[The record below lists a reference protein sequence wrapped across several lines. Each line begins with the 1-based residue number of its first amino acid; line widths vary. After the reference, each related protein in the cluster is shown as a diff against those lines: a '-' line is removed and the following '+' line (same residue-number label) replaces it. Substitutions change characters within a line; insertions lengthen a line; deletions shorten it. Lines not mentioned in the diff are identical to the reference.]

1 MFITS
6 KKTSTAA
13 KNNTCLDTKNHDNNG
28 KRIEDTGEDNYQEKK
43 EAKEEEA
50 EENAICVEAEDEVN
64 VNHQHQMSEEIKSWR
79 GSSSK

>member
-1 MFITS
+1 MFGH
-6 KKTSTAA
+6 KKSWQ
-13 KNNTCLDTKNHDNNG
+13 HDG

-43 EAKEEEA
+43 EAEEEEA

-64 VNHQHQMSEEIKSWR
+64 VNHQHQMSEEIKLWR